1 MTFQTIGRLER
12 LHDFR
17 EAELFYNSV
26 TPIRGRA
33 VDVRPLGAR
42 RDADKYQIVKC
53 GNEIMGVE
61 YHAVLYRT
69 GCIRFLQ
76 NGEIVIS
83 TGGYNTALTM
93 AFIAEVLGIGAS
105 RQRGTNVF
113 RISGENYITKGAEEV
128 RIKHIGM
135 GAFDI
140 ISENKHF
147 QYVINRTGAN
157 NVRRRSADFRGYLR
171 GFVSLRTQEVT
182 LYYHKQNVV
191 CIPASEFRGI
201 FGIMGRP
208 DWHDKVVQF
217 VDNTKWVS
225 LTQKQH
231 AYEEFLKSSSYLDSL
246 VTSGDTS
253 KYYEA
258 AMILAGA
265 TSATPH
271 MRADSDNMMH
281 MTPDALEDKLDE
293 SQFKLYSKD
302 VFTLVELPQGKVP
315 NPKYDSWVD
324 ATPSD
329 SVYGKTKA

>member
-1 MTFQTIGRLER
+1 MSFATIGRLER

-17 EAELFYNSV
+17 EAELFYKSV
-26 TPIRGRA
+26 VPIRGRA
-33 VDVRPLGAR
+33 EDVRPLGAR
-42 RDADKYQIVKC
+42 RDADKYRIVKC
-53 GNEIMGVE
+53 GNEDKGIE
-61 YHAVLYRT
+61 YHAVLYNS
-69 GCIRFLQ
+69 GCIRFLP

-83 TGGYNTALTM
+83 TCGFNTALTM
-93 AFIAEVLGIGAS
+93 SFIAEVLGIGAG

-113 RISGENYITKGAEEV
+113 RISEQNYITKGAEEV
-128 RIKHIGM
+128 RIRHIGN
-135 GAFDI
+135 GQFEI

-157 NVRRRSADFRGYLR
+157 SVRRRSADFRRYLR
-171 GFVSLRTQEVT
+171 GFVSLRTQEVM
-182 LYYHKQNVV
+182 LYYQKQNLV
-191 CIPASEFRGI
+191 CIPASEFREI

-208 DWHDKVVQF
+208 DWHDKVMQF

-253 KYYEA
+253 KYDEA

-271 MRADSDNMMH
+271 MRADSNNMMH

-315 NPKYDSWVD
+315 NPRYDSWVD
-324 ATPSD
+324 PTPSD
-329 SVYGKTKA
+329 SQYGRTKA

>member
-1 MTFQTIGRLER
+1 MSFATIGRLER

-17 EAELFYNSV
+17 EAELFYKSV
-26 TPIRGRA
+26 VPIRGRA
-33 VDVRPLGAR
+33 EDVRPLGAR
-42 RDADKYQIVKC
+42 RDADKYR
-53 GNEIMGVE
+53 
-61 YHAVLYRT
+61 VLKQGDTYTARLYNT
-69 GCIRFLQ
+69 DVITFKPD
-76 NGEIVIS
+76 GEVVIA
-83 TGGYNTALTM
+83 TDGFNTALTM
-93 AFIAEVLGIGAS
+93 SFIAEVLGIGAG

-113 RISGENYITKGAEEV
+113 RISGQNYITKGKEV
-128 RIKHIGM
+128 LRIKHIGN
-135 GAFDI
+135 GQFDI

-157 NVRRRSADFRGYLR
+157 SVRRRSADFRGYLR

-182 LYYHKQNVV
+182 LYYQKQNLV
-191 CIPASEFRGI
+191 CIPASEFREI

-208 DWHDKVVQF
+208 DWHDKVMQF

-271 MRADSDNMMH
+271 MRADSNNMMH

-293 SQFKLYSKD
+293 SQFKLYSKE

-315 NPKYDSWVD
+315 NPRYDSWVD
-324 ATPSD
+324 RTDSD
-329 SVYGKTKA
+329 SGYGR

>member
-1 MTFQTIGRLER
+1 MLIS
-12 LHDFR
+12 R
-17 EAELFYNSV
+17 E
-26 TPIRGRA
+26 
-33 VDVRPLGAR
+33 
-42 RDADKYQIVKC
+42 
-53 GNEIMGVE
+53 
-61 YHAVLYRT
+61 
-69 GCIRFLQ
+69 
-76 NGEIVIS
+76 
-83 TGGYNTALTM
+83 
-93 AFIAEVLGIGAS
+93 
-105 RQRGTNVF
+105 
-113 RISGENYITKGAEEV
+113 
-128 RIKHIGM
+128 
-135 GAFDI
+135 
-140 ISENKHF
+140 
-147 QYVINRTGAN
+147 
-157 NVRRRSADFRGYLR
+157 
-171 GFVSLRTQEVT
+171 
-182 LYYHKQNVV
+182 
-191 CIPASEFRGI
+191 
-201 FGIMGRP
+201 
-208 DWHDKVVQF
+208 VQF